1 MQSTS
6 AIIINWNTREHL
18 LRCVESLLSEGL
30 DQPSILAVDQ
40 GSSDGSLEALVAK
53 FPDVRAISIQ
63 ENIGYAHAV
72 NCSAAKTNAP
82 FLLVANADIF
92 VGKGT
97 VRLMTEVMQGDEEI
111 GMLGCTVLDSRG
123 NRATRFSRTSVTR
136 AILLELVPRGLRGLW
151 RDAEQLGRRDTQPF
165 PVTYVEGAFFM
176 VRSEAFYAVGGMD
189 EGFTFFYED
198 ADLPMRMIKSGFRVL
213 HLPAASVTH
222 HGGASFS
229 QVPERHASEFHRNM
243 IRLYIRHAMRR
254 AVWLKRA
261 MRAIASMKVLTLGLL
276 SFAGEDVQRRIRR
289 NRTILR
295 SFNDI
300 PKVVN
305 SEQPLV
311 SVIVPTY
318 NRRELVCALADNLR
332 HQTYPNFETIVVDQ
346 SDAEGQPPDSST
358 AGVRWLSVKRANR
371 SLAKN
376 VGLREAKGDILLF
389 CDDDIVPEHTMIET
403 HVRAHADPSVGGVS
417 CRVTED
423 GLTPLTTNNICRVTP
438 YGRMID
444 RFQSNT
450 ECFVET
456 LVGGNMSVKREVL
469 TEAGYFDSIFAGTS
483 IFEEQDLS
491 ERIRSLGFAILFTNR
506 SSVHHQPQRD
516 GNVGLR
522 STDPSSYY
530 HDFHHN
536 EIVFFLKNRSHLLL
550 LFVIPFCLL
559 RTVKQ
564 SLRYRL
570 SFRQGMHIFGG
581 AFAGIRAYYRSM
593 K

>member
-30 DQPSILAVDQ
+30 DQPSILAIDQ
-40 GSSDGSLEALVAK
+40 GSSDGSLDALGAK
-53 FPDVRAISIQ
+53 FPHVRAISIQ

-72 NCSAAKTNAP
+72 NCSAAKTNAS
-82 FLLVANADIF
+82 FLLVANADIL

-97 VRLMTEVMQGDEEI
+97 VRLMTEVMQRDKEI

-123 NRATRFSRTSVTR
+123 NTATRFSRTSVTR
-136 AILLELVPRGLRGLW
+136 GILLELVPTGFRGLW
-151 RDAEQLGRRDTQPF
+151 RDAEQLGSRDTQPF

-198 ADLPMRMIKSGFRVL
+198 ADLPMRMIKSGFQVL
-213 HLPAASVTH
+213 HVPAASVTH

-243 IRLYIRHAMRR
+243 IRLYSRHSMRR

-261 MRAIASMKVLTLGLL
+261 MSAVASMKVLTLGLL

-295 SFNDI
+295 SLNDI
-300 PKVVN
+300 PKAVN

-318 NRRELVCALADNLR
+318 NRRDLVRALADNLR
-332 HQTYPNFETIVVDQ
+332 HQTYSNFETIVVDQ
-346 SDAEGQPPDSST
+346 SNAEGQPPDIS
-358 AGVRWLSVKRANR
+358 GVRWLSVKRANR

-389 CDDDIVPEHTMIET
+389 CDDDIVPETTMIET
-403 HVRAHADPSVGGVS
+403 HVKAHSNSSIGGVS
-417 CRVTED
+417 CRVTEE
-423 GLTPLTTNNICRVTP
+423 GLTPLTTNNICRVTW

-491 ERIRSLGFAILFTNR
+491 ERIRNLGFKILFTNR

-522 STDPSSYY
+522 SADPFNYY

-536 EIVFFLKNRSHLLL
+536 EIVFFLKNRNHLLL
-550 LFVIPFCLL
+550 PFVIPFCFL

-570 SFRQGMHIFGG
+570 SFRQGMHIFAGVL
-581 AFAGIRAYYRSM
+581 AGIRAYYRSM